1 MKMVGCTNYET
12 HSKTLGGDSAPNTF
26 KLAIVLTSPTNPAIR
41 LGPVSETDS

>member
-1 MKMVGCTNYET
+1 MKMVGWTNYET

-26 KLAIVLTSPTNPAIR
+26 KLAIVLTNSAIR